1 MNTRHAIIFASII
14 LAGGC
19 TPKYGISNAQAFV
32 RESISGTV
40 RVDKNGRPV
49 NSAVSKTHL
58 IYIETIAGDPLPQWE
73 QAWVDGKSYA
83 VKPVDVKDANQTI
96 GKTADEKEI
105 SVIARPG
112 NQLWQLMLT
121 PQAGQTPDAALK
133 EKMQNNAIVLTG
145 KWKDKPFQ
153 YKIEKEKQLA
163 TLHMQ

>member
-1 MNTRHAIIFASII
+1 MNTRYAIIFASII

-40 RVDKNGRPV
+40 KVDNNGRPV

-58 IYIETIAGDPLPQWE
+58 IYIETWPNEIMPQWE
-73 QAWVDGKSYA
+73 QAWVDGKAYA
-83 VKPVDVKDANQTI
+83 IKTVQVKDANQTI
-96 GKTADEKEI
+96 GKTADDKEV

-112 NQLWQLMLT
+112 NLLWQLVLT
-121 PQAGQTPDAALK
+121 PQPALTPDAALK

-153 YKIEKEKQLA
+153 YQIQKEQQLA
-163 TLHMQ
+163 TVHMQ